1 MLLFISNIRKILFP
15 FYKEKNV
22 KEILKILNKEKI
34 NNAMLVGGCVR
45 NFLNKQTIGD
55 IDIAT
60 VFSPGEVIK
69 KFSNSNFRIIKTGIS
84 YGTITLFKDGKN
96 FEITTLRRDISTD
109 GRHAKVLFTK
119 DWKEDSERRDFTFN
133 AIYLD
138 QNGKLFDP
146 QNGVKDLKEK
156 KIRFIGNPQQR
167 IQEDY
172 LRILRFLRFSIEY
185 QDFIIED
192 DVLKVIKKNLNGIA
206 NLSRERVYSELN
218 KIINLYNLRDVFQSK
233 DLYEILQIVFP
244 EFKYL
249 DRLQGINDEIF
260 NKYLKSDPHLIL
272 SLILIDDK
280 DNHLYFCHKYKVSNY
295 LKDNLNFIQNF
306 FYAAKKDKN
315 FFKKD
320 LKKNIF
326 YYGKRKILSL
336 SKFYFIF
343 YHKKNY
349 KNLQSVLDEI
359 NSFDIPVF
367 PITGKHLLDRG
378 IKSGRKVGEVLKK
391 IEKDWIDND
400 FQLND
405 DELRNL
411 INKYI

>member
-1 MLLFISNIRKILFP
+1 MVFGTTILGSNPSAPAKYHMLLFISNIRKILFP

-84 YGTITLFKDGKN
+84 HGTITLFKDGKN

-218 KIINLYNLRDVFQSK
+218 KIINLDNLRDIFQSK

-244 EFKYL
+244 EFRYL

-260 NKYLKSDPHLIL
+260 NKYLKSDSHLIL

-306 FYAAKKDKN
+306 FY
-315 FFKKD
+315 
-320 LKKNIF
+320 
-326 YYGKRKILSL
+326 
-336 SKFYFIF
+336 
-343 YHKKNY
+343 
-349 KNLQSVLDEI
+349 DE
-359 NSFDIPVF
+359 
-367 PITGKHLLDRG
+367 K
-378 IKSGRKVGEVLKK
+378 
-391 IEKDWIDND
+391 
-400 FQLND
+400 
-405 DELRNL
+405 
-411 INKYI
+411 